1 MLIPADA
8 ALTAEQYRQF
18 RQELAI
24 KEATKKDEATS
35 MKNNIRN
42 MKERWKWL
50 GIIP

>member
-24 KEATKKDEATS
+24 KDATKKDDATS
-35 MKNNIRN
+35 TKGNIGN
-42 MKERWKWL
+42 MKERWNRL

>member
-1 MLIPADA
+1 MLMPADA

-24 KEATKKDEATS
+24 EDATKKDDATS
-35 MKNNIRN
+35 TKDNVRN
-42 MKERWKWL
+42 MKEQWKWL